1 MYQIII
7 KHRHN
12 GTAQIIDYPKLGTC
26 LNSFK
31 EICNDKG
38 YDYEW
43 TGDLPTAGG
52 IGHDYEIEIAITF

>member
-7 KHRHN
+7 THLQER
-12 GTAQIIDYPKLGTC
+12 TAQVITYPKLDVA

-43 TGDLPTAGG
+43 SGDLPTAGG
-52 IGHDYEIEIAITF
+52 IGHDYRIEIEYLF

>member
-7 KHRHN
+7 THSQER
-12 GTAQIIDYPKLGTC
+12 TAQVIHYQKLDKA
-26 LNSFK
+26 LHAFK

-43 TGDLPTAGG
+43 SGDLPTAGG
-52 IGHDYEIEIAITF
+52 IGHDYDIEIAVTF